1 MIPTR
6 RTRRVAAALC
16 LLCASAVSAA
26 DMQQGYPAK
35 PMRFVVGFAP
45 GGGTDTVA
53 RILAQKL
60 GESFGQS
67 VVVDNRAG
75 AGGNIA
81 NELVATAA
89 PDGYTILFVSASFA
103 IHPSLYKKLPY
114 DPAKD
119 FTPVSLAS
127 SSPYLLALH
136 PSVPARSVQELIALA
151 KAQPG
156 KLNYASAGTGSTL
169 HLAAELFKSMAGVDI
184 VHVPYKGANG
194 ITDLLAGAVQL
205 TFAGLPQTLPHVKAG
220 RLRGLAVT
228 TSQRAAAIP
237 ELPTIAEAGVPGYE
251 VDSWYGVLEPAGTP
265 TSRIDALSNAIRAA
279 LREPDVKAKFAAQ
292 GLETRGTSPR
302 DFGAYITR
310 EMPKWA
316 KVVRAAGISPE

>member
-1 MIPTR
+1 MTLTR
-6 RTRRVAAALC
+6 PITAMVLATCPL
-16 LLCASAVSAA
+16 VTSAA
-26 DMQQGYPAK
+26 DMPQAYPTK
-35 PMRFVVGFAP
+35 PLRFVVGFAP

-60 GESFGQS
+60 GEAFGQS

-81 NELVATAA
+81 NALVATAPA
-89 PDGYTILFVSASFA
+89 DGYTILFVSASFA
-103 IHPSLYKKLPY
+103 IHPSLYRKLPY

-136 PSVPARSVQELIALA
+136 PSVPVRSVRDLIAFA
-151 KAQPG
+151 KSQPG
-156 KLNYASAGTGSTL
+156 KLNYASAGAGSTL

-194 ITDLLAGAVQL
+194 ITDLIAGAVQL

-220 RLRGLAVT
+220 RLHGLAVT

-251 VDSWYGVLEPAGTP
+251 VDSWYGVLEPAGTLP
-265 TSRIDALSNAIRAA
+265 ARVEKLSGAIRSA

-292 GLETRGTSPR
+292 GLEPRGTSPG
-302 DFGAYITR
+302 DFGAYIAR

-316 KVVRAAGISPE
+316 K